1 MPLDHAVLIRYL
13 QDAHALETGTL
24 EQLDAFNPGYA
35 SIDTS
40 DLVARYRLVCEDQL
54 RTLNFRLESYGARQ
68 SATKGFV
75 NVLFGK
81 ATDWVNVN
89 QSGEDRTTL
98 LLVRYYGSCHLKG
111 GMYEAI
117 WAYANNLG
125 DKETADFALKFRHLE
140 FEWALALF
148 PLIAKSTEEEDKPTP
163 PPFVM

>member
-1 MPLDHAVLIRYL
+1 MPLDHQVLIRYL

-40 DLVARYRLVCEDQL
+40 DLIARYKLVCEDQL
-54 RTLNFRLESYGARQ
+54 RTVTMRLESYGARQ

-81 ATDWVNVN
+81 ANEWVNVN
-89 QSGEDRTTL
+89 QTGEDRTTL
-98 LLVRYYGSCHLKG
+98 LLVRYYGSAQTKG
-111 GMYEAI
+111 AMYEAI
-117 WAYANNLG
+117 YAYATELG

-140 FEWALALF
+140 FEWAVAMF
-148 PLIAKSTEEEDKPTP
+148 PLIAESTREGEKPTP
-163 PPFVM
+163 PPFVV